1 MTRAIRKYF
10 DFHQQEPVKI
20 GQFHADLERRL
31 REGRAVLVGAAVH
44 VLYRSD
50 KLNPTTLEDEGWID
64 YIHDHDRGVN
74 TYRADR
80 GAGELGPERSVPAFI
95 RNASELT
102 WLGFCLGFAY
112 KDHDGKEVEAK
123 GKRPLPDLFCTPNGK
138 ALLVIQNKRTLLAL
152 MWGGR
157 LGVEPRG
164 IVH

>member
-1 MTRAIRKYF
+1 MTRGIKKYF

-20 GQFHADLERRL
+20 GTMSVVIPDRAIYV
-31 REGRAVLVGAAVH
+31 GRANH

-64 YIHDHDRGVN
+64 YIHKHDRGVN
-74 TYRADR
+74 TFRCDR
-80 GAGELGPERSVPAFI
+80 GSEQLGTERTVPAYI
-95 RNASELT
+95 RNAQELV
-102 WLGFCLGFAY
+102 WLGFCLGFEY
-112 KDHDGKEVEAK
+112 KDHEGKDVEARGSK
-123 GKRPLPDLFCTPNGK
+123 PLPELWTTSNGR
-138 ALLVIQNKRTLLAL
+138 ALLVIQNKRTLIAM